1 MEDGKESGPHFSQV
15 VAPVLAAFTLPTIAL
30 IVTLHPQPHL
40 GNKIVALFVASTGL
54 LLASFQFAVG
64 RLFRDTPS
72 WGAFR
77 AFLAGLG
84 LILLGAGLYLLVLS
98 WNGETKQKAPYAG
111 SREVLYAGLV
121 VLAAGIVIPI
131 SINLWLYAERIFDAL
146 RRIRRGVAKRIRVLR
161 WIYPPLDQERIE
173 KLANER
179 KREYCSLNPLAQ
191 DVDQEFSK
199 EVEER
204 VCRLKLIQA
213 YPSASDVNYILKALC
228 YSHSEFEKDQ
238 ALRAAI
244 KLIPKLANHDST
256 RLAAA
261 AQLLILLND

>member
-40 GNKIVALFVASTGL
+40 GNIIVALFVASTGL

-173 KLANER
+173 KLALG
-179 KREYCSLNPLAQ
+179 YSLNRSCPAQRVGLGRSDLAELNQ
-191 DVDQEFSK
+191 RPGPMTFSN
-199 EVEER
+199 R
-204 VCRLKLIQA
+204 SCST
-213 YPSASDVNYILKALC
+213 YVNSPDTCLC
-228 YSHSEFEKDQ
+228 T
-238 ALRAAI
+238 AATA
-244 KLIPKLANHDST
+244 ANS
-256 RLAAA
+256 RP
-261 AQLLILLND
+261 